1 MNKQSLNQL
10 TKRAIETI
18 LEADDIY
25 DEMQN
30 KMVDAA
36 NKGEYSTKIYK
47 IKNISPILINHKI
60 LAYIGERCIKD
71 EINMSIE
78 VENNDNDKEYY
89 FLISWR

>member
-1 MNKQSLNQL
+1 MNKQALNQL

-36 NKGEYSTKIYK
+36 NNGEYTVKIYK
-47 IKNISPILINHKI
+47 VKK
-60 LAYIGERCIKD
+60 
-71 EINMSIE
+71 
-78 VENNDNDKEYY
+78 Y
-89 FLISWR
+89 FTSVS